1 MHRKIW
7 TNTINLL
14 CTTHNHI
21 FFSPPEVNRSIM
33 GPLILPK
40 KLEVDVAW
48 EIIKGIL
55 GWLLDSIEKTI
66 QLPKTKMWCAHHP
79 PTGSEQEKP
88 HDSKLFA
95 EY

>member
-1 MHRKIW
+1 
-7 TNTINLL
+7 
-14 CTTHNHI
+14 
-21 FFSPPEVNRSIM
+21 M

-66 QLPKTKMWCAHHP
+66 QLPKTKM
-79 PTGSEQEKP
+79 
-88 HDSKLFA
+88 
-95 EY
+95 